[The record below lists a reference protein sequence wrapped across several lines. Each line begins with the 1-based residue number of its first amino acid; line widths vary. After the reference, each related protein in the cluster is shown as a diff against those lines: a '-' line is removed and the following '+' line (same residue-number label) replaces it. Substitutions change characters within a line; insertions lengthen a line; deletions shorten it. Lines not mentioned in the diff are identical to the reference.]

1 MRELKADIQR
11 RHRALLASR
20 EGCGDERRREG
31 RAERETPSKPSG
43 RRLQNLQGD
52 AFKACWPAARG
63 AATSGGGWGGREGR
77 NAGELGWADIR
88 MDRWVGRQA
97 GRQADVCVCVC
108 VCVCGR
114 QAGGQGGTTRR
125 GRGGNGG
132 WTDRQAGRRAG
143 SLIEA
148 EFFDCFEAG
157 RAGSLTERG
166 WMIERGWTDG
176 GARRGEAVSTFTL

>member
-63 AATSGGGWGGREGR
+63 AATSGGGRGGREGR

-108 VCVCGR
+108 VCVCVAGR
-114 QAGGQGGTTRR
+114 QAGREARRDGGEGVMGDGQT
-125 GRGGNGG
+125 
-132 WTDRQAGRRAG
+132 GRRAG
-143 SLIEA
+143 GQA
-148 EFFDCFEAG
+148 A
-157 RAGSLTERG
+157 
-166 WMIERGWTDG
+166 
-176 GARRGEAVSTFTL
+176 